1 MKEVIIKDSQ
11 GVPIYVA
18 SSKEVGGV
26 IVFIVFFLLIVAV
39 LIQNNRPSI
48 RKAKAEQAKK
58 RLKRMEEEDEKYRQ
72 KLMNDPNMN
81 INTEKF
87 YETHRERLR
96 KYDESKYQ
104 GITYYRG
111 PRGGIYYYSRTG
123 AKTYL

>member
-18 SSKEVGGV
+18 SSKEVGSV
-26 IVFIVFFLLIVAV
+26 IVFVVFFFLIVAV

-72 KLMNDPNMN
+72 KLMNDPDMN

-96 KYDESKYQ
+96 KYDDNHDNQLSYFEFKEMLNDL
-104 GITYYRG
+104 
-111 PRGGIYYYSRTG
+111 YSDVSEDEI
-123 AKTYL
+123 